1 MMIVLGFWTFVI
13 FNVVLHTVFAM
24 IVHLFLYGEGAIF
37 PTSDACPPAESTV
50 DSSWEEPLESG
61 DEAAEIVGPDQPT
74 VEQAGNDLQT
84 ASGDGEPPSQPAQS
98 EPGTPQGDRPVDQA
112 QDGAHGAG
120 GPDLSVVLVR
130 VGKDTKLGYLF
141 EALSRNLS
149 TGSSSHPE
157 EQAPS
162 STNQQHNSATAATIG
177 ALEIL
182 GMVGHEV
189 LPAREAD
196 DTTLP
201 DFADIIRQRLGDSE
215 DLICGMMMLRKRDAD
230 RKLWG
235 LVYEPRLADDTP
247 GVPGPSEQAAR
258 EMPSPATE

>member
-1 MMIVLGFWTFVI
+1 MMIVLGFWTFII
-13 FNVVLHTVFAM
+13 FNVVLHIAFAV
-24 IVHLFLYGEGAIF
+24 IVHLFLYGEGGIF
-37 PTSDACPPAESTV
+37 PTSDACPPAESTM

-61 DEAAEIVGPDQPT
+61 DEAVEIVGPEKPT
-74 VEQAGNDLQT
+74 IEHAGNDLQT
-84 ASGDGEPPSQPAQS
+84 ASGDGEPPSQS

-112 QDGAHGAG
+112 QDGAHDAD
-120 GPDLSVVLVR
+120 GPDLSVVVVR
-130 VGKDTKLGYLF
+130 VGSDTKLGYLF

-149 TGSSSHPE
+149 AETNNHPE
-157 EQAPS
+157 EQVPS

-201 DFADIIRQRLGDSE
+201 DFADIIRQRLGDSG
-215 DLICGMMMLRKRDAD
+215 DLICGMVMLRKRDAD

-235 LVYEPRLADDTP
+235 LVYEPRPADETP
-247 GVPGPSEQAAR
+247 GVPDPSEQAAR
-258 EMPSPATE
+258 EIPSPATE